1 MLTPFTYDEEVTMA
15 AVVAERSTAVG
26 GQDVVV
32 FLIGMRINKLRA
44 LRQWLPV
51 FAAMPRMLRELAT
64 HRELGLLHAQTY
76 LSGRTLQVVQY
87 WRSVEDLHHY
97 SRSADLEHLPAWR
110 AFNRRARGN
119 DAVGIYHET
128 YVVPA
133 SAQESIAVN
142 MPPQGLLAALG
153 SEPVGRRG
161 QSAAHRLDPSRPDD
175 PVVAA

>member
-1 MLTPFTYDEEVTMA
+1 MT

-32 FLIGMRINKLRA
+32 FLIGMRINRFRA
-44 LRQWLPV
+44 FRQWWPV
-51 FAAMPRMLRELAT
+51 FVAMPRMLRELAA
-64 HRELGLLHAQTY
+64 RPELGLLHAQSY

-87 WRSVEDLHHY
+87 WRSVEDLHAY
-97 SRSADLEHLPAWR
+97 SRASDREHLPAWR

-119 DAVGIYHET
+119 SAVGIFHET

-142 MPPQGLLAALG
+142 MPPHGLLAAIG
-153 SEPVGRRG
+153 AEPVGRRG
-161 QSAAHRLDPSRPDD
+161 QSAAHRLDPSRPDE
-175 PVVAA
+175 PAVNA